1 MRSSA
6 WIVLCV
12 LLSAPTAAQAADEP
26 LPPPRIMEHSEPQV
40 EPPPSAGQM
49 DGGQVGTRAV
59 SAPDTIADWVPSNVG
74 LPALPAAAASARFV
88 RNPSQRWHISRA
100 TYRPRG
106 PVEKR
111 DEWILA
117 APHLTLPAFSPDPLP
132 KGEWRVHFHVD
143 RGNDFGFDQFG
154 PAENPIDRRFLVDG
168 EHQTTELGARYG
180 LFPRL
185 SVGIRVPVHWRG
197 GGFMDSIIDW
207 FHEAGSGIGFLD
219 NGRPAFRKDLYRME
233 GRDTAFNA
241 ISWNDKRGT
250 GLGNIELDA
259 MWNFVQPCCRSDW
272 RAALVTRVALPTG
285 TDPYDTDSVDVGV
298 QVAVAKQVGRRWD
311 LYAGLGGTWF
321 SETELDG
328 IEYEELR
335 WHFFAAIEYHL
346 SRRISLVVETD
357 WAPRLVT
364 NLANYPATT
373 GYLNLSGRWDITR
386 CLEMEIGLTE
396 HLEDQQGTVDF
407 AAFLGFTLRL

>member
-1 MRSSA
+1 MRGCLLVIS
-6 WIVLCV
+6 CV
-12 LLSAPTAAQAADEP
+12 LVSAATSAHAADEG
-26 LPPPRIMEHSEPQV
+26 LPPPHVVDRSRPQV
-40 EPPPSAGQM
+40 EWPRPAGQM
-49 DGGQVGTRAV
+49 GSVQAGPAALP
-59 SAPDTIADWVPSNVG
+59 APDASADWRPGNVS
-74 LPALPAAAASARFV
+74 LPALPAAATSARFV
-88 RNPSQRWHISRA
+88 RRTPARWHISRA

-132 KGEWRVHFHVD
+132 KGEWRVHFHID
-143 RGNDFGFDQFG
+143 RGSDFGFDQLG

-185 SVGIRVPVHWRG
+185 NVGIRVPVHWRG

-219 NGRPAFRKDLYRME
+219 NGRPAFRQDLYRAE
-233 GRDTAFNA
+233 GRDSAFNA

-285 TDPYDTDSVDVGV
+285 TGPYDTDSVDLGL

-328 IEYEELR
+328 IEYEDLR

-346 SRRISLVVETD
+346 SRSISLVVETD
-357 WAPRLVT
+357 WAPRLVK
-364 NLANYPATT
+364 NLAAYPETT
-373 GYLNLSGRWDITR
+373 GYINLSGRWDITR
-386 CLEMEIGLTE
+386 CLELEIGFTE
-396 HLEDQQGTVDF
+396 NLADQQSTVDF
-407 AAFLGFTLRL
+407 GGFLGFTLRL